1 LCSVTYELLNYDNS
15 IPISAFSYYATRKIK
30 VSSSNRADAGVY
42 SLKIRATKNIG
53 GTLISEM
60 PFNVTLVDPCISAN
74 ISTSITSP
82 APS

>member
-1 LCSVTYELLNYDNS
+1 LCSVTYKLLNYDNS
-15 IPISAFSYYATRKIK
+15 TPISAFSYYATRKIK

-42 SLKIRATKNIG
+42 NLKVKATKTIG

-60 PFNVTLVDPCISAN
+60 PFNVTLIDPCISAT
-74 ISTSITSP
+74 ISMPIKSP